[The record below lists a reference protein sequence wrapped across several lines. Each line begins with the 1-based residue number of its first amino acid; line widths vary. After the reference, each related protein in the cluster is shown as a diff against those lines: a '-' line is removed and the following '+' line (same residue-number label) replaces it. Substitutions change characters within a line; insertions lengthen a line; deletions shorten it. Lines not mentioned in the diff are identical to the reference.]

1 MLDATVAADARVD
14 AEALVKAAYVLAA
27 RKRFGQA
34 WAVVKTMQRHRL
46 RYPKELPAFIAN
58 GGASL
63 LRLAPAGAA
72 LTIGQPARALATP
85 APLMSLSSRE

>member
-1 MLDATVAADARVD
+1 MADARVD

-46 RYPKELPAFIAN
+46 RYPKALPAFIAN

-63 LRLAPAGAA
+63 PHLAPAGPA
-72 LTIGQPARALATP
+72 LTIGQPVRALAIP
-85 APLMSLSSRE
+85 ASLMSLSLRE